1 MKLSIKA
8 MAITFGLL
16 WGLAILI
23 VSTINMFSPNYAA
36 EFLNI
41 IASVYPG
48 YEAGQGIKSVVIG
61 TLYAVFDAA
70 IGGAIFAWVYNFFAK

>member
-16 WGLAILI
+16 WGAAMLI
-23 VSTINMFSPNYAA
+23 ISTINMFRPDYAID
-36 EFLNI
+36 FLNI

-48 YEAGQGIKSVVIG
+48 YEAGEGLKSVIIG

-70 IGGAIFAWVYNFFAK
+70 IGGAIFAWVYNFFVK

>member
-16 WGLAILI
+16 WGAAMLI
-23 VSTINMFSPNYAA
+23 VSTINMFSPDYAKD
-36 EFLNI
+36 FLNI
-41 IASVYPG
+41 VASVYPG
-48 YEAGQGIKSVVIG
+48 YEAGEGLKSVIIG

-70 IGGAIFAWVYNFFAK
+70 IGGAIFAWVYNFFVK